1 MRNGSFAKKVQEKR
15 LFGWK
20 VQWKKSFFAWTI
32 CTVLAENF
40 VKHKKLFVSARI
52 RKKLPF
58 IKLNSPCRKYR
69 EKKFVLQNILRL
81 VKSSGESIFTVS
93 CCVRNINYF
102 FILFFRLNF
111 ASENHYKTSSTG
123 AFDTKDWN
131 QTANITHF
139 FNLMIFINV
148 ATFNLLYKWMITYCI
163 QYSKS
168 KLVLSRKWHTVC
180 SHATFQQVRVTPQ
193 QY

>member
-20 VQWKKSFFAWTI
+20 VQWKKSFFAWKI

-52 RKKLPF
+52 RKKLPS

-69 EKKFVLQNILRL
+69 EKKFVSQNILRL
-81 VKSSGESIFTVS
+81 IKSSGESIFTVS
-93 CCVRNINYF
+93 CCVGNINYF

-131 QTANITHF
+131 QTTKNDKF
-139 FNLMIFINV
+139 
-148 ATFNLLYKWMITYCI
+148 YKN
-163 QYSKS
+163 
-168 KLVLSRKWHTVC
+168 
-180 SHATFQQVRVTPQ
+180 
-193 QY
+193 

>member
-1 MRNGSFAKKVQEKR
+1 MKTTFGCTKLCANDSFAKKVQEKR

-20 VQWKKSFFAWTI
+20 VQWKKSFFAWKI

-40 VKHKKLFVSARI
+40 VKHKKLCVSARI
-52 RKKLPF
+52 RKKLPS
-58 IKLNSPCRKYR
+58 IKQY
-69 EKKFVLQNILRL
+69 ILRL

-93 CCVRNINYF
+93 CCVGNINYF
-102 FILFFRLNF
+102 LILFFRLNF

-168 KLVLSRKWHTVC
+168 KLVLTRKWHTVC